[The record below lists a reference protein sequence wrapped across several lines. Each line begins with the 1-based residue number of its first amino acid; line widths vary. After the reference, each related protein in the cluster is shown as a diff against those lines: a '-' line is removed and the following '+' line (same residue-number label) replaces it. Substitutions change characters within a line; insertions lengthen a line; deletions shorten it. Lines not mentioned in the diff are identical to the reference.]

1 MKITIVSQYFYPEEF
16 KVNDLAEEWVKR
28 GHDVTVLTGKPNYPG
43 GKILKGYKFWGVQ
56 EESHKGIRVIRVP
69 LVPRGKGGGIRLA
82 LNYLS
87 YVFFASYYVLT
98 HRLDTDR
105 IFCFEISP
113 VFQMYPALLLKRKTG
128 AYASMWIQD
137 LWPESVAAS
146 SNLKSG
152 FIQNLLSV
160 LIRGIYSRTDTLFV
174 QSPAFNESVL
184 DKGEFQDKLS
194 YVPNW
199 AEDVFTK
206 RTSGLN
212 KYQSLMPEGF
222 KVMFAGNIGA
232 AQDFESIIR
241 ATVLTRHIPEIK
253 WVIVGDGRMRTEIEQ
268 QVKSLELGDTVSF
281 LGRYPVEEMPD
292 FFALADVMLVS
303 LKNEYIFSLTI
314 PSKVQAYMAS
324 GKPIVTMLSGI
335 GNQIL
340 KDADCGL
347 TAESGDYKLLAE
359 NVIAMYHKSKEE
371 RLQLGMNG
379 KVYYNVHFQ
388 KKVCIDRLDKIMKI
402 R

>member
-28 GHDVTVLTGKPNYPG
+28 GHEVTVLTGKPNYPG
-43 GKILKGYKFWGVQ
+43 GKILKGYRFWGVQ
-56 EESHKGIRVIRVP
+56 EESYKGIRVIRVP
-69 LVPRGKGGGIRLA
+69 LTPRGKGGGIRLA

-128 AYASMWIQD
+128 ADVSMWIQD

-160 LIRGIYSRTDTLFV
+160 LIRDIYRRTDTLFV
-174 QSPAFNESVL
+174 QSPAFYESVL
-184 DKGEFQDKLS
+184 NKGEFQDKLS

-212 KYQSLMPEGF
+212 KHQSLMPKGF

-232 AQDFESIIR
+232 AQDFESIIQ

-253 WVIVGDGRMRTEIEQ
+253 WVIVGDGRMRTGIEQ
-268 QVKSLELGDTVSF
+268 QVKFLELGDTVSF

-314 PSKVQAYMAS
+314 PSKMQAYMAS

-340 KDADCGL
+340 KDANCGL

-359 NVIAMYHKSKEE
+359 NVIAMYHMSNEE

-379 KVYYNVHFQ
+379 QVYYNVHFQ
-388 KKVCIDRLDKIMKI
+388 KRVCIDRLDQIMRI
-402 R
+402 

>member
-28 GHDVTVLTGKPNYPG
+28 GHEVTVLTGKPNYPG
-43 GKILKGYKFWGVQ
+43 GRILKGYKFWGVQ
-56 EESHKGIRVIRVP
+56 EESYKGIRVIRVP
-69 LVPRGKGGGIRLA
+69 LAPRGKGGGIRLA
-82 LNYLS
+82 LNYIS

-113 VFQMYPALLLKRKTG
+113 VFQMYPALLLKRRTG
-128 AYASMWIQD
+128 ADVSMWIQD

-152 FIQNLLSV
+152 FVQNLLSV
-160 LIRGIYSRTDTLFV
+160 LIRGIYRRTDILFV
-174 QSPAFNESVL
+174 QSPAFCESVL

-212 KYQSLMPEGF
+212 KHHSLMPKGF

-253 WVIVGDGRMRTEIEQ
+253 WVIVGDGRMRTGIEQ

-314 PSKVQAYMAS
+314 PSKIQAYMAS

-340 KDADCGL
+340 KDANCGL
-347 TAESGDYKLLAE
+347 AAESGDYKLLAE
-359 NVIAMYHKSKEE
+359 NVIAMYHMSKEE
-371 RLQLGMNG
+371 RSQLGMNG
-379 KVYYNVHFQ
+379 QVYYNAHFQ
-388 KKVCIDRLDKIMKI
+388 KKVCIDRLDQIMRI
-402 R
+402 

>member
-28 GHDVTVLTGKPNYPG
+28 GHEVTILTGKPNYPG

-56 EESHKGIRVIRVP
+56 EESYKGIRVIRVP
-69 LVPRGKGGGIRLA
+69 LAPRGKGSGIRLA
-82 LNYLS
+82 LNYIS

-113 VFQMYPALLLKRKTG
+113 VFQMYPALLLKKKTG
-128 AYASMWIQD
+128 ADVSMWIQD

-160 LIRGIYSRTDTLFV
+160 LVRGIYRRTDTLFV
-174 QSPAFNESVL
+174 QSPAFYESVL

-206 RTSGLN
+206 RTSSLN
-212 KYQSLMPEGF
+212 KHQSLMPKGF

-232 AQDFESIIR
+232 AQDFESIIQ

-253 WVIVGDGRMRTEIEQ
+253 WVIVGDGRMRTGIEQ
-268 QVKSLELGDTVSF
+268 QVKFLELGDTVSF

-314 PSKVQAYMAS
+314 PSKIQAYMAS

-340 KDADCGL
+340 KDANCGL

-359 NVIAMYHKSKEE
+359 NVIAMYHMSKEE
-371 RLQLGMNG
+371 RSQLGMNG
-379 KVYYNVHFQ
+379 QVYYNVHFQ
-388 KKVCIDRLDKIMKI
+388 KKVCIDRLDQIMRI
-402 R
+402 

>member
-28 GHDVTVLTGKPNYPG
+28 GHEVTVLTGKPNYPG
-43 GKILKGYKFWGVQ
+43 GRILKGYKFWGVQ
-56 EESHKGIRVIRVP
+56 EESYKGIRVIRVP
-69 LVPRGKGGGIRLA
+69 LAPRGKGGGIRLA

-113 VFQMYPALLLKRKTG
+113 VFQMYPALLLKRRTG
-128 AYASMWIQD
+128 ADVSMWIQD

-152 FIQNLLSV
+152 FVQNLLSV
-160 LIRGIYSRTDTLFV
+160 LIRGIYRRTDILFV
-174 QSPAFNESVL
+174 QSPAFCESVL

-212 KYQSLMPEGF
+212 KHHSLMPKGF

-253 WVIVGDGRMRTEIEQ
+253 WVIVGDGRMRTGIEQ

-314 PSKVQAYMAS
+314 PSKIQAYMAS

-340 KDADCGL
+340 KDANCGL
-347 TAESGDYKLLAE
+347 AAESGDYKLLAE
-359 NVIAMYHKSKEE
+359 NVIAMYHMSKEE
-371 RLQLGMNG
+371 RSQLGMNG
-379 KVYYNVHFQ
+379 QVYYNAHFQ
-388 KKVCIDRLDKIMKI
+388 KKVCIDRLDQIMRI
-402 R
+402 